1 MTFNSNPKQ
10 QTIRVFQDTEAGQS
24 IEAYNRMNRLWA
36 GESLSLA
43 AFKDL
48 NNLQQMQ
55 IFGTPMSA
63 YISDL
68 HDWHEIKK
76 IAVQAGN
83 DAALGMAIR
92 LLVNT
97 NGPEKK
103 LIAKEIKNLINQ
115 GK

>member
-1 MTFNSNPKQ
+1 MTFNRNLKQ
-10 QTIRVFQDTEAGQS
+10 KTTRIFQDTEAGQC
-24 IEAYNRMNRLWA
+24 IAVYNRMNRLWA

-55 IFGTPMSA
+55 LFSAPMSA

-68 HDWHEIKK
+68 HNWDEIKK
-76 IAVQAGN
+76 IAIQAGN

-97 NGPEKK
+97 NGSEKK
-103 LIAKEIKNLINQ
+103 LIAKEIKALINQ